1 MSADRVSRGAV
12 GEVMGGKS
20 NKARRKQ
27 ERLRQRRSGRR
38 RPGEPGKREACPLY
52 RNPPEGAFY
61 ESWVDCGSLK
71 KTMVWAEAAM
81 QDQRAAEDPD
91 VHDLARRMP
100 YLESIYGRMIPVE
113 AAYRLDQYIDEGNLP
128 VQWDEDGPVRMVPL
142 AQMVPS
148 LTGGSAAEARVA
160 IHDLHARGYMMIAD
174 DGTVIPLVPAQPDL
188 VDDDEFYDPA
198 RYRLAKAPT
207 PVTRTEITRRS
218 GDRGYGRRGRPVSG
232 IVWSREEFLALPWV
246 EDYLPAGGLPGS
258 EKDPR
263 GQICERYGE
272 RIPADLAVIDM
283 AADDTTVIAL
293 ANAPRSYVQP
303 DHLCTFTGLDGIR
316 EALHHLYDQG
326 LIIPLSNGLILG
338 PSLILEREDAG

>member
-12 GEVMGGKS
+12 REVMGGKS

-27 ERLRQRRSGRR
+27 KRLRQRRSGHR

-61 ESWVDCGSLK
+61 ESWVDCTSPK
-71 KTMVWAEAAM
+71 NAM

-128 VQWDEDGPVRMVPL
+128 VQWEEDGPVRTVPL
-142 AQMVPS
+142 VQMVPS

-188 VDDDEFYDPA
+188 VDEDEFYDPA

-207 PVTRTEITRRS
+207 PMARTEITRRS
-218 GDRGYGRRGRPVSG
+218 AIRGYG
-232 IVWSREEFLALPWV
+232 
-246 EDYLPAGGLPGS
+246 
-258 EKDPR
+258 
-263 GQICERYGE
+263 
-272 RIPADLAVIDM
+272 
-283 AADDTTVIAL
+283 
-293 ANAPRSYVQP
+293 
-303 DHLCTFTGLDGIR
+303 
-316 EALHHLYDQG
+316 
-326 LIIPLSNGLILG
+326 
-338 PSLILEREDAG
+338 